1 MNPRLS
7 VIIVNYNVAFF
18 LEQCLQSVRFASERF
33 PVEVIVVDNNS
44 RDNSVSLVEERFP
57 EVKLI
62 ANKDNRGFSKANNQ
76 GIEESSGEYVLL
88 LNPDTVIEQDTF
100 SKVIEFM
107 DKHPDAG
114 GLGVK
119 MIDGK
124 GNFLPESKRGL
135 PTPWVAF
142 FKVFGFSALF
152 PKSKLFGRYH
162 LGFLD
167 RDEVNEVDVLSGAF
181 MLLRK
186 ETLDKTGLLDET
198 FFMYGEDIDLSYRVQ
213 LAGYK
218 NYYFPETSIIHY
230 KGESTKK
237 SSINYV
243 FVFYR
248 AMIIFAKK
256 HFSGGNAAV
265 FSTLINMA
273 IYLRAALAIV
283 RRFWN
288 RSYPAIIDFALIYIG
303 LWLVSGLYENYSGKL
318 YPEELLR
325 TAFPLFSGIW
335 VGSIFFSG
343 GYDEGF
349 SLRRFFVGFLVGS
362 MIILAAYGL
371 LDESQRFSRAVVLLG
386 AGYFAL
392 SAILVRLLYNLL
404 GLEAFQSLLPQEKR
418 ILIIGSF
425 AEFERVKNLLE
436 KTKLKADLISRI
448 SPSGTD
454 EEDANEYV
462 GKLEELKENI
472 EMFKA
477 NEVIFCSQDL
487 GAEIIIRQ
495 MSHLEEMKVDFKI
508 APPAAAYVIGSNSIN
523 TSGELYSVLHLNSI
537 SKPSNKRVKRTLD
550 FVLSIIF
557 LSLSPLLFWFQKKKS
572 KFFGNLFQV
581 LIGERSFVGYSTF
594 EEGVLPPI
602 RKGVLNPSSAL
613 VKQTQEEERRL
624 DLIYAKNYSVRGDFN
639 IILRAIRFLGK

>member
-1 MNPRLS
+1 MRS
-7 VIIVNYNVAFF
+7 
-18 LEQCLQSVRFASERF
+18 ASERF
-33 PVEVIVVDNNS
+33 PVKVIVVDNNS
-44 RDNSVSLVEERFP
+44 RDNSVSLVKERFP

-62 ANKDNRGFSKANNQ
+62 ANEDNRGFSKANNQ
-76 GIEESSGEYVLL
+76 GIEASSGDYVLL

-100 SKVIEFM
+100 SKVIQFM
-107 DKHPDAG
+107 DEHPDAG

-135 PTPWVAF
+135 PSPWVAF
-142 FKVFGFSALF
+142 FKVFGLSALF

-162 LGFLD
+162 LGYLD
-167 RDEVNEVDVLSGAF
+167 REEVNEVDVLSGAF
-181 MLLRK
+181 MLLRTA
-186 ETLDKTGLLDET
+186 TLDKTGLLDET

-213 LAGYK
+213 KAGYK

-256 HFSGGNAAV
+256 HFSGSNAAV
-265 FSTLINMA
+265 FSTLINFA
-273 IYLRAALAIV
+273 IYLRASLAII

-288 RSYPAIIDFALIYIG
+288 RSYPAFIDFALIYIG
-303 LWLVSGLYENYSGKL
+303 LWLVSDLYESYSGKL
-318 YPEELLR
+318 YPQELLR

-335 VGSIFFSG
+335 VGSIFFAG

-349 SLRRFFVGFLVGS
+349 SARRFFIGFLVGS

-386 AGYFAL
+386 AGYFAF
-392 SAILVRLLYNLL
+392 SALLARLVYNLI
-404 GLEAFQSLLPQEKR
+404 GLPAFQNLLPQEKR

-425 AEFERVKNLLE
+425 LEFERVKDLLD

-448 SPSGTD
+448 SPSDSG
-454 EEDANEYV
+454 EEDSTEYV
-462 GKLEELKENI
+462 GRIEELKENI

-487 GAEIIIRQ
+487 GAEVIIRQ
-495 MSHLEEMKVDFKI
+495 MSYLEEMKVDFKI
-508 APPAAAYVIGSNSIN
+508 ASPAATYVIGSNSIN

-537 SKPSNKRVKRTLD
+537 SKPANKRVKRTLD
-550 FVLSIIF
+550 FVFAILGLGF
-557 LSLSPLLFWFQKKKS
+557 SPLLFWFQKKKGG
-572 KFFGNLFQV
+572 FLGNMIQV
-581 LIGERSFVGYSTF
+581 LIGERSFVGYSAF

-602 RKGVLNPSSAL
+602 RKGVLNPSSGL

-624 DLIYAKNYSVRGDFN
+624 DLIYAKNYSIRTDLYVM
-639 IILRAIRFLGK
+639 LRAFRLLGK